1 MARNSRGQR
10 DVRQVTE
17 QTMDESRGNRDD
29 FYMFSARSGEAQ
41 NTVEMLIE
49 DKPINVI
56 LDSGANCNS
65 MSEGVFEFVKGGNA
79 SLLECDKGVY
89 AYGSNEPLQLR
100 GKCDLI
106 VEVPQTRKSLNVE
119 FYITRGKA
127 ATLLGRD
134 TSELL
139 GVLRV
144 GVPINS
150 CELKHDSP
158 RDTAKQANREP
169 ALKAK
174 FPKVFEGLGK
184 LKDYQIKLHIDK
196 NVQPVAQQVRRIPF
210 NRRAKVNEK
219 LEELLKLDVIEK
231 VEGPTSWV
239 NPLVVVE
246 KPNGD
251 HKNLPRHQT
260 GKSGYRERE
269 TPSFHSGGDPPAG
282 VLC

>member
-1 MARNSRGQR
+1 
-10 DVRQVTE
+10 
-17 QTMDESRGNRDD
+17 
-29 FYMFSARSGEAQ
+29 MFSARSGEAQ

-56 LDSGANCNS
+56 LDSGANCNL

-139 GVLRV
+139 RV

-158 RDTAKQANREP
+158 RDTAKQADREP

-174 FPKVFEGLGK
+174 FPEVFEGLGK
-184 LKDYQIKLHIDK
+184 LKDYQLKLHIDK
-196 NVQPVAQQVRRIPF
+196 KCSARNSASAT
-210 NRRAKVNEK
+210 NS
-219 LEELLKLDVIEK
+219 L
-231 VEGPTSWV
+231 
-239 NPLVVVE
+239 
-246 KPNGD
+246 
-251 HKNLPRHQT
+251 
-260 GKSGYRERE
+260 
-269 TPSFHSGGDPPAG
+269 
-282 VLC
+282 

>member
-1 MARNSRGQR
+1 M
-10 DVRQVTE
+10 
-17 QTMDESRGNRDD
+17 
-29 FYMFSARSGEAQ
+29 
-41 NTVEMLIE
+41 
-49 DKPINVI
+49 
-56 LDSGANCNS
+56 
-65 MSEGVFEFVKGGNA
+65 
-79 SLLECDKGVY
+79 LECDKRVY
-89 AYGSNEPLQLR
+89 AYASNEPLQLR
-100 GKCDLI
+100 GKCNLI

-119 FYITRGKA
+119 FYITRDKA

-150 CELKHDSP
+150 CELKYDP
-158 RDTAKQANREP
+158 TGNTAKQANRKA

-184 LKDYQIKLHIDK
+184 LKDYQLKLHIDK

-210 NRRAKVNEK
+210 SRRAKVNEK

-246 KPNGD
+246 KPW
-251 HKNLPRHQT
+251 R
-260 GKSGYRERE
+260 
-269 TPSFHSGGDPPAG
+269 
-282 VLC
+282 